1 MSKSPRRPLAVVAL
15 LVASIGMTGACRP
28 GSLLPGLG
36 PQPLELAGAWV
47 DSAKSSPMDTS
58 LWVLGVSGNDGSR
71 RIIRAPDGV
80 ISTTDHHYGYWF
92 FKGKLDDPN
101 DRAICFTKRPGRSA
115 PTCLP
120 FSLDTVMSASGQR
133 RRLIVRGYQGAHST
147 MDRVLI
153 AYGQ

>member
-47 DSAKSSPMDTS
+47 DSAKSSPTDTS
-58 LWVLGVSGNDGSR
+58 MWVLDASGSDGSR
-71 RIIRAPDGV
+71 RIIRAPDGL
-80 ISTTDHHYGYWF
+80 ISTVDRRYGYWF
-92 FKGKLDDPN
+92 FAGKLDDPN

-133 RRLIVRGYQGAHST
+133 RRLIVRGYHGTHSAG
-147 MDRVLI
+147 DRVLI
-153 AYGQ
+153 AHGQ